1 MEEPPA
7 LHPVKLYVYDLSKGM
22 ARRLSPLMLG
32 KHRMGPASG
41 LRGAGPGR
49 AAGPGSVE
57 RLRLRPGPC
66 LGKGRPVAGRGRLGG
81 RLKREAERRA
91 ELSAA
96 PRRCW
101 PLSGRGCAVRH
112 PCGALAGSV

>member
-32 KHRMGPASG
+32 KHRTGPE
-41 LRGAGPGR
+41 RGG

-57 RLRLRPGPC
+57 RLRLHPGPC
-66 LGKGRPVAGRGRLGG
+66 LHCLARGSI
-81 RLKREAERRA
+81 A
-91 ELSAA
+91 
-96 PRRCW
+96 
-101 PLSGRGCAVRH
+101 
-112 PCGALAGSV
+112 

>member
-32 KHRMGPASG
+32 KHRTGPASG

-49 AAGPGSVE
+49 AE
-57 RLRLRPGPC
+57 LRG
-66 LGKGRPVAGRGRLGG
+66 LGR
-81 RLKREAERRA
+81 
-91 ELSAA
+91 
-96 PRRCW
+96 W
-101 PLSGRGCAVRH
+101 NGCA
-112 PCGALAGSV
+112 CGQARVWARGGPWQAVGGLGVD